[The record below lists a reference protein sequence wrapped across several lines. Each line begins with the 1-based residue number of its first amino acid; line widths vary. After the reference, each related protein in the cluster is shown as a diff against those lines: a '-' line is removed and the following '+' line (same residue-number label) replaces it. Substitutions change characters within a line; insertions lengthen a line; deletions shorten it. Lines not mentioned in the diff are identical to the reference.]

1 MVINDLYRME
11 DKQVETLFSFD
22 EEVLKKALKN
32 IYSKDFHPMTDI
44 EENLF
49 EATWKTM
56 NNATDKG
63 FGTRKADDP
72 DYDFYREIRANNAVF
87 AAFKVHR
94 AQNDMAALLLDEN
107 GNLRPFEQWLK
118 LVMPIANHQ
127 MVHWLR
133 TEYDTAVIRAHQ
145 AADWRQFEREK
156 DILPNLKWMPST
168 SVHPG
173 ADHRVFWGTI
183 RPVDDPFWNE
193 HRPGDR
199 WNCKCTLSS
208 TDEAPTAVPGSGP
221 DNKPQPGLENNPGKD
236 AKLFSDKHPYQKD
249 AHRGAKKTVDKLTLR
264 IKEMIAEM
272 PDNLTLEEKEA
283 IARHNL
289 QMEKTL
295 GITKGKPMTVEEAD
309 KQNANP
315 KHKEQFIP
323 DPQGLYQDKQGNKF
337 SKNPDFK
344 PADRQY
350 GINCQTC
357 APAYALRLK
366 GFDITAKGNTPG
378 SKLDYLSRG
387 TNAWEVWKNIDGT
400 QAKHTSITGWMA
412 SKQYMKMTPKR
423 YREFFEETCKDEGVY
438 ELSIGWKSGVGHA
451 TILQRFNDGE
461 LRYIEPQHD
470 NSKGSVNEW
479 KDVRYLCESGQANPH
494 YCRGIMR
501 IDNKLFNTDF
511 IEIFDK

>member
-1 MVINDLYRME
+1 
-11 DKQVETLFSFD
+11 
-22 EEVLKKALKN
+22 
-32 IYSKDFHPMTDI
+32 
-44 EENLF
+44 
-49 EATWKTM
+49 
-56 NNATDKG
+56 
-63 FGTRKADDP
+63 
-72 DYDFYREIRANNAVF
+72 
-87 AAFKVHR
+87 
-94 AQNDMAALLLDEN
+94 
-107 GNLRPFEQWLK
+107 
-118 LVMPIANHQ
+118 
-127 MVHWLR
+127 
-133 TEYDTAVIRAHQ
+133 
-145 AADWRQFEREK
+145 
-156 DILPNLKWMPST
+156 
-168 SVHPG
+168 
-173 ADHRVFWGTI
+173 
-183 RPVDDPFWNE
+183 
-193 HRPGDR
+193 
-199 WNCKCTLSS
+199 
-208 TDEAPTAVPGSGP
+208 
-221 DNKPQPGLENNPGKD
+221 
-236 AKLFSDKHPYQKD
+236 
-249 AHRGAKKTVDKLTLR
+249 
-264 IKEMIAEM
+264 
-272 PDNLTLEEKEA
+272 
-283 IARHNL
+283 
-289 QMEKTL
+289 
-295 GITKGKPMTVEEAD
+295 MTVEEAD

-323 DPQGLYQDKQGNKF
+323 DPKGLYQDKQGNRF

-387 TNAWEVWKNIDGT
+387 TNAWEVWQNIDGT

-438 ELSIGWKSGVGHA
+438 ELSIGWKSGGGHA
-451 TILQRFNDGE
+451 TILQRFNNRE

-479 KDVRYLCESGQANPH
+479 KDVKYLCESGQANPH